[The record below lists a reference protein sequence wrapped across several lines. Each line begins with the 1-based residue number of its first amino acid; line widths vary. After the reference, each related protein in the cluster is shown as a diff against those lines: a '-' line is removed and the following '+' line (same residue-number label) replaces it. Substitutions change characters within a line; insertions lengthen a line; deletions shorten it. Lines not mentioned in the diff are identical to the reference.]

1 MHLLPIFAASTLLLA
16 GTEIAAAASSS
27 RIAETGAFLLGNA
40 HRCGV
45 ATDRVVKAGQTIREL
60 IKATAKDDKEQQE
73 ATDRFATFFLLTALP
88 DDGDSKLVA
97 ACNTVTTEFQK
108 FERHRVA
115 GAPANAPA
123 SSPAN
128 KAVGGTVAPR
138 YRPGDGE

>member
-1 MHLLPIFAASTLLLA
+1 MIGMQQPSSATRRSPTGLSTGGCDVAARHDDRYNPGSEFRHDIA
-16 GTEIAAAASSS
+16 GDD
-27 RIAETGAFLLGNA
+27 RHHRCGA

-97 ACNTVTTEFQK
+97 SCNTVTTEFQK

-115 GAPANAPA
+115 GAPAN
-123 SSPAN
+123 S
-128 KAVGGTVAPR
+128 T
-138 YRPGDGE
+138 